1 MSEASTIAIVDDD
14 QAIREAL
21 DDLLQSCGYQSRV
34 FASAE
39 AFLSE
44 ADRTTIDCMLVDV
57 KMPGLSGIELQALL
71 SDDPARLPMIFM
83 TSCKDER
90 TRSAVMDGGA
100 FAFLAKPVDVTQLM
114 YTLEEALGS
123 RRS

>member
-1 MSEASTIAIVDDD
+1 MMTRLLEKL
-14 QAIREAL
+14 L

-44 ADRTTIDCMLVDV
+44 ADRGTIDCMLVDV

-90 TRSAVMDGGA
+90 TRSAVIDGGA
-100 FAFLAKPVDVTQLM
+100 FTFLAEPVDVTQFDLC
-114 YTLEEALGS
+114 ARGS
-123 RRS
+123 TRRRHSLVAGSSM